1 VGKPTPLPLG
11 EPTRRTGD
19 CRVSMNPPSLEELS
33 RPDAFAW
40 ATGIE
45 DTFITAPWPQ
55 SGRTLDEYELT
66 QHYELWEQD
75 LRLMSDLGVKMV
87 RYGIPWHR
95 VNPAPGK
102 WDWSWPDQTLSRLLD
117 LGIQPIVDLV
127 HYGVPAWIDEAFLAP
142 DFADRMAEYS
152 GRLAERFKGAVR
164 WYTPLNE
171 PRITAWYCGKLGW
184 WPPYRRGWR
193 GFVAVM
199 LGLCRGIVR
208 SSEALLAV
216 DRKITLL
223 HVDATDIYFSADPA
237 LAGEVQR
244 RQQIG
249 FLALDLVSGRV
260 TSGHPLCEWLLHH
273 GATERDLA
281 WFQEH
286 RAPLE
291 IVGLNMYPMFSQK
304 RLVRSPRGVRLQMP
318 YGSGETVERLVSVYW
333 DHYHLPMMIT
343 ETAARKLRR
352 MEWLEESVGA
362 VRRLRERGV
371 PVVGYTWWPMYAL
384 VAWAYRQSD
393 REASKYLEQMGL
405 WNLEPGS
412 GGRLERVRTPLVD
425 AYRELVAGGSR
436 AAGLLKVPAPGQ
448 G

>member
-1 VGKPTPLPLG
+1 MAAIAPRLNEFV
-11 EPTRRTGD
+11 EPSSF
-19 CRVSMNPPSLEELS
+19 V
-33 RPDAFAW
+33 W

-66 QHYELWEQD
+66 EHYTRWEED
-75 LRLMSDLGVKMV
+75 FRLMADLGVTMV

-102 WDWSWPDQTLSRLLD
+102 WDWSWPDQTLSRLLE
-117 LGIQPIVDLV
+117 LGIHPIVDLV
-127 HYGVPAWIDEAFLAP
+127 HYGVPRWIGEAYLDP
-142 DFADRMAEYS
+142 GFADRMAEYAA
-152 GRLAERFKGAVR
+152 RLAERFRGAVR

-208 SSEALLAV
+208 ASEALLAV
-216 DRKITLL
+216 DPEIVLA
-223 HVDATDIYFSADPA
+223 HVDAADVYSSPDPE
-237 LAGEVQR
+237 LAAEVER

-249 FLALDLVSGRV
+249 FLALDLVGGRV
-260 TSGHPLCEWLLHH
+260 SAGHPLCDWLLRH
-273 GATERDLA
+273 GAAEAELG

-286 RAPLE
+286 RVPLDL
-291 IVGLNMYPMFSQK
+291 VGLNMYPMFSQK
-304 RLVRSPRGVRLQMP
+304 RLVRSPRGVRIRMP
-318 YGSGETVERLVSVYW
+318 YGTGEMVQRLTSLYW
-333 DHYHLPMMIT
+333 EHYRVPMMVT
-343 ETAARKLRR
+343 ETAARGPVARR
-352 MEWLEESVGA
+352 RAWLEQSVA
-362 VRRLRERGV
+362 AIRTQREQAI
-371 PVVGYTWWPMYAL
+371 PLIGYTWWPMYAL

-393 REASKYLEQMGL
+393 RDASRYLEQMGL
-405 WNLEPGS
+405 WNLEPEPSGS
-412 GGRLERVRTPLVD
+412 LRRAPTPLVD

-436 AAGLLKVPAPGQ
+436 AVGTLSARGPGR